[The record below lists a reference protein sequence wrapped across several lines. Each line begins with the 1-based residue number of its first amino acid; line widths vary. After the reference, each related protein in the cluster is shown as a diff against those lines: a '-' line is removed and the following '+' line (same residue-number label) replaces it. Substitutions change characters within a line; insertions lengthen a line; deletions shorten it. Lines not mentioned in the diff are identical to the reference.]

1 MKSTFTFNWAGLR
14 VAVGAAVGL
23 AVALPAFGQAA
34 SSDDES
40 LEEIVI
46 VAIKQKSTPLM
57 ELPVSVSA
65 VSGDQIQESAI
76 KDVFDLQQNVPGLI
90 VGQSQTATTSNFA
103 IRGIGSTSN
112 NFGVE
117 SAVGLYV
124 DGVYRSRQSS
134 MVNDLI
140 DVESVDVLRGPQ
152 GTLFGKNTAA
162 GAIQIRTVRP
172 STLETNAFIDVTMG
186 DRNLQRISAAANI
199 PLTDNM
205 AFRGTVFSTQRDG
218 YVDDAN
224 FGDDFHNDRDRFG
237 LRAQLALGDPSDD
250 FNMRIVADYSEL
262 QEVCCV
268 AVGRVD
274 GLFSRGSLSLP
285 GGPLGAEGGPYIG
298 SDFAL
303 YSLGATIFTDYPW
316 PSDLLAAAPAVSANF
331 LAQFAPIL
339 GGLGVPVPSPG
350 SIVSGVGFEDYRV
363 AYDAVPHSENED
375 RGLSLEMNK
384 TFENGMRLSS
394 ISAFREF
401 DTYDFIDGDFTDV
414 PVFTRSNEASQQSFS
429 QEFLLSGEWGENGG
443 NYLLGAY
450 YFAQELDSN
459 QISTGGDAF
468 LTNAMFYNPDLAPL
482 VGGAQLVVAGAGG
495 LLPPVSAPFS
505 ATTFARNEFKQD
517 HDGYAVFAQVDVP
530 LGERLIMTLGGRYT
544 DESKEVEGVFTQSTT
559 GPAPDFEAIAL
570 NLFLA
575 SQGQEFDPFVLLPIL
590 QPNQSWG
597 SYTLTELAPRPPV
610 SASLDDD
617 QTTGTAKIS
626 WYPNDTTL
634 VYASYATGFKAG
646 GTNTDR
652 IDPVFE
658 TVFGPEKSE
667 SIELGFKGELGMVD
681 IRAAYYMT
689 DFDDFQA
696 NSFTGTGF
704 NLQNAGKLEV
714 EGFELEATFNI
725 GDTFAVDAY
734 YARNEGKY
742 KEFDAGTCWD
752 TAVFHNLLVAD
763 PGDPNPD
770 DDLEI
775 CSRSGTTLPYNPE
788 DRAFVGMTKTFP
800 IGNNDLYFRA
810 EYTYASEQFT
820 DGDSDP
826 YTLQDDISLVNVRL
840 GMTIAAWNADL
851 TLWGRNVTDERWYSG
866 SFDAPVQDVRMN
878 SYPSEPM
885 TWGVTFRKNWD

>member
-1 MKSTFTFNWAGLR
+1 MA
-14 VAVGAAVGL
+14 VAAAVGL

-34 SSDDES
+34 RSDDDS

-65 VSGDQIQESAI
+65 VSGAQIQESAI

-90 VGQSQTATTSNFA
+90 VGQSQTTTTSNFA
-103 IRGIGSTSN
+103 IRGVGSTSN

-124 DGVYRSRQSS
+124 DGVYRSRQST

-172 STLETNAFIDVTMG
+172 STLETNAFVDVTVG

-199 PLTDNM
+199 PLTDRL

-218 YVDDAN
+218 YVDDDN
-224 FGDDFHNDRDRFG
+224 FGEDFHNDRDRFG
-237 LRAQLALGDPSDD
+237 IRAQLALGDPSDD
-250 FNMRIVADYSEL
+250 FNMRIIADYSEL
-262 QEVCCV
+262 DEVCCV
-268 AVGRVD
+268 ALSRVD
-274 GLFSRGSLSLP
+274 GLFSRASLSEP
-285 GGPLGAEGGPYIG
+285 GGPIPG

-303 YSLGATIFTDYPW
+303 YTIGARIFTDYPW
-316 PSDLLAAAPAVSANF
+316 PSEVLGALPT
-331 LAQFAPIL
+331 LAQGALAQIAPVL
-339 GGLGVPVPSPG
+339 GGLGVDVPTPG
-350 SIVSGVGFEDYRV
+350 SVVSGSGFDDYRT
-363 AYDAVPHSENED
+363 AYDNAPLSQNED
-375 RGLSLEMNK
+375 RGISLELNK
-384 TFENGMRLSS
+384 TFDNGMRLTS
-394 ISAFREF
+394 ISAYREF
-401 DTYDFIDGDFTDV
+401 DTFDFIDGDFSSA
-414 PVFTRSNEASQQSFS
+414 PIFTRDNEANQKSFS
-429 QEFLLSGEWGENGG
+429 QEFLLSGEWGDNGG
-443 NYLLGAY
+443 NYLVGAY
-450 YFAQELDSN
+450 YFGQQLDSVT
-459 QISTGGDAF
+459 SSYGGDAF
-468 LTNAMFYNPDLAPL
+468 LTNAMFYRPDLTQL

-495 LLPPVSAPFS
+495 ALPPVSAPFS
-505 ATTFARNEFKQD
+505 SSTFARNDFEQD
-517 HDGYAVFAQVDVP
+517 HSGYAVFSQVDIP
-530 LGERLIMTLGGRYT
+530 LGEKLILTLGGRYT
-544 DESKEVEGVFTQSTT
+544 DESKDVEGVFTQSTT

-597 SYTLTELAPRPPV
+597 SYILTELAPRPPV
-610 SASLDDD
+610 SATLSDN

-626 WYPNDTTL
+626 WYPNDTTML
-634 VYASYATGFKAG
+634 YASYATGFKAG

-652 IDPVFE
+652 IDPAFE
-658 TVFGPEKSE
+658 TIFGPETSE
-667 SIELGFKGELGMVD
+667 SIEVGFKGELGIFD
-681 IRAAYYMT
+681 IRAAIYQT
-689 DFDDFQA
+689 NFDDFQA

-704 NLQNAGKLEV
+704 NLQNAGELEV
-714 EGFELEATFNI
+714 KGVEVEATFNI
-725 GDTFAVDAY
+725 GETFVVDAY
-734 YARNEGKY
+734 YAHNDGTY

-752 TAVFHNLLVAD
+752 TAVFHNLLAAD
-763 PGDPNPD
+763 PGDPDPT

-775 CSRSGTTLPYNPE
+775 CSRSGATLPYNPE

-800 IGNNDLYFRA
+800 IGDNDLYFRA

-826 YTLQDDISLVNVRL
+826 YTLQDDLSLVNVRL
-840 GMTIAAWNADL
+840 GMTLAAWNADV

-885 TWGVTFRKNWD
+885 TWGLTFRKNWD